1 MPRPAKVAPPSRTD
15 INVNPCRLA
24 GKPAYKFV
32 VTGPQPGGRRW
43 RKFFETRARADA
55 YAHLRR
61 VELNNVGTEGAALSA
76 AQRAEYLE
84 CVAKLE
90 PFGVGLREAV
100 EMLLP
105 TLAARRQTVPVKKA
119 VAAMLKAQRSDG
131 ASRRHLEDLRSRL
144 GQLERAFPGRPLAGL
159 STVELD
165 GWIRGLGVG
174 AVSRNNFRRV
184 IASLFAFGLA
194 RGWCAENPATAL
206 ARAKVA
212 AGMVG
217 ILTPTQTTEL
227 LASAPADCV
236 PALAIGAFAGL
247 RRAELER
254 LDWREVRLAKG
265 LVEVTAGKAKTAR
278 RRFVP
283 IRENL
288 GAWLA
293 PLARAEG
300 PVCPPNWRKR
310 FDATRQAAG
319 LAGDLWPDNAL
330 RHGFAS
336 YHAAHF
342 QDAGKLAAEMGHT
355 TPGIVFQ
362 HYRELVEPEEAA
374 RYWNI
379 RPAVTPAN
387 VVPMRTA
394 RA

>member
-1 MPRPAKVAPPSRTD
+1 MPRAKQPDPVSRTD
-15 INVNPCRLA
+15 INVRPCRLA

-32 VTGPQPGGRRW
+32 VSGPQPGRQRW
-43 RKFFETRARADA
+43 RRFFETRARADA

-61 VELNNVGTEGAALSA
+61 VELSNVGTEGAALSA
-76 AQRAEYLE
+76 SQRSEYLD
-84 CVAKLE
+84 CLAKLE
-90 PFGVGLREAV
+90 PFGVSLREAV

-105 TLAARRQTVPVKKA
+105 TLAARRQTVAVEKA
-119 VAAMLKAQRSDG
+119 VAAMLKAQRADG

-144 GQLERAFPGRPLAGL
+144 GQFERAFPGRPLAGF
-159 STVELD
+159 STFELD
-165 GWIRGLGVG
+165 DWIRGLGVG

-184 IASLFAFGLA
+184 VASLFAFGLA

-206 ARAKVA
+206 SRAKIV
-212 AGMVG
+212 GNKVG
-217 ILTPTQTTEL
+217 ILTPEQTATL
-227 LASAPADCV
+227 LNNAPADCV
-236 PALAIGAFAGL
+236 APLAIGAFAGL

-283 IRENL
+283 VRENL
-288 GAWLA
+288 AAWLA
-293 PLARAEG
+293 PFVRAEG

-310 FDATRQAAG
+310 FDAARAAAG
-319 LAGDLWPDNAL
+319 LDGDKWPDNAL
-330 RHGFAS
+330 RHSMAS

-355 TPGIVFQ
+355 SPAVVFQ

-374 RYWNI
+374 RYWSI
-379 RPAVTPAN
+379 RPAAAPDN
-387 VVPMRTA
+387 VVPMRA
-394 RA
+394 GAA

>member
-1 MPRPAKVAPPSRTD
+1 MPRAKQAAPVSRTD
-15 INVNPCRLA
+15 INVRPCQIT
-24 GKPAYKFV
+24 GKPNYKFV
-32 VTGPQPGGRRW
+32 VSGPQPGKQRW

-61 VELNNVGTEGAALSA
+61 VELSNVGTEGAALSA
-76 AQRAEYLE
+76 SQRSEYLD
-84 CVAKLE
+84 CLAKLE
-90 PFGVGLREAV
+90 PFGVTLREAV
-100 EMLLP
+100 DMLLP
-105 TLAARRQTVPVKKA
+105 TLAARRQTVAVEKA
-119 VAAMLKAQRSDG
+119 VAAMLKAQKADG

-144 GQLERAFPGRPLAGL
+144 GQFERAFPGRPLAGL

-184 IASLFAFGLA
+184 VASLFAFGLA

-212 AGMVG
+212 GGKVG
-217 ILTPTQTTEL
+217 ILTPGQTAML
-227 LASAPADCV
+227 LNSAPTDCV

-288 GAWLA
+288 AAWLA
-293 PLARAEG
+293 VHARPEG
-300 PVCPPNWRKR
+300 PVCPVNWRKR
-310 FDATRQAAG
+310 FDAAREAAG
-319 LAGDLWPDNAL
+319 LGGDAWPDNAL

-355 TPGIVFQ
+355 SPAVVFQ

-379 RPAVTPAN
+379 RPATAPAN
-387 VVPMRTA
+387 VVPMLAATA
-394 RA
+394 